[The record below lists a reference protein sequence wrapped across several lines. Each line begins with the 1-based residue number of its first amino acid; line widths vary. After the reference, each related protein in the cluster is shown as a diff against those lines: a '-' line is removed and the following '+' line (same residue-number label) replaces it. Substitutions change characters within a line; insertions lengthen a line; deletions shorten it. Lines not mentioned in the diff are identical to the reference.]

1 MSNRSMRVELVNEKT
16 TSHGESGVV
25 VSTGDLRPIYDT
37 FDRSRTESKVIR
49 VSICRN
55 MEDLSIVFAIRASAY
70 FTDEQHTFEKHFE
83 GNDFSATHVIG
94 WIGSEPVATLR
105 IRYFAEFARIERIAV
120 RPTHRRSRVAFKI
133 VQAAFA
139 FCRDKGYRRIS
150 GVARGEM
157 VPFWSHF
164 GGTVNKGREPIFIYG
179 LEHYEMSIEF
189 PPVEA
194 AVGPSSHPLVL
205 LRPEGRWH
213 QSGLLDR
220 PAAPAGAPAAP
231 TPAAPTPAPAVPV
244 HAPAASVVPLAA
256 AGARSPRARLR
267 PRIAAMA
274 ARRRESEAEPADSRP
289 G

>member
-1 MSNRSMRVELVNEKT
+1 MSNRGIKVELVNETT
-16 TSHGESGVV
+16 TSHTDTGVV
-25 VSTGDLRPIYDT
+25 VSTGELRPIYDT
-37 FDRSRTESKVIR
+37 FERNRGESKSIR

-70 FTDEQHTFEKHFE
+70 FSDEHHTFEKHFE

-94 WIGSEPVATLR
+94 WIGQEPVATLR
-105 IRYFAEFARIERIAV
+105 IRYFADFARIERIAV

-164 GGTVNKGREPIFIYG
+164 GGQVNQGREPLFIYG

-189 PPVEA
+189 PPIEA
-194 AVGPSSHPLVL
+194 AVSSKSHPLVL

-213 QSGLLDR
+213 QGGLLDK
-220 PAAPAGAPAAP
+220 AAAAGAPAQA
-231 TPAAPTPAPAVPV
+231 PAAAVPPPPVQAPAVV
-244 HAPAASVVPLAA
+244 GVPLAA
-256 AGARSPRARLR
+256 GSRRSPRSQLKPGLGAL
-267 PRIAAMA
+267 A
-274 ARRRESEAEPADSRP
+274 ARRRKSEEAVA
-289 G
+289 

>member
-1 MSNRSMRVELVNEKT
+1 MSNRGIKVELVNAT
-16 TSHGESGVV
+16 TTRHTETGVV
-25 VSTGDLRPIYDT
+25 VSSGDLRPIYDT
-37 FDRSRTESKVIR
+37 FERSRSDSKSIR

-70 FTDEQHTFEKHFE
+70 FSDEQHTFEKHFE

-94 WIGSEPVATLR
+94 WIGQEPVATLR

-164 GGTVNKGREPIFIYG
+164 GGQVNQGREPLFIYG

-189 PPVEA
+189 PPIDA
-194 AVGPSSHPLVL
+194 AVSSASHPLVL

-213 QSGLLDR
+213 QTGLLDKSAPATGQPV
-220 PAAPAGAPAAP
+220 PAADQQPVK
-231 TPAAPTPAPAVPV
+231 TPAAPP
-244 HAPAASVVPLAA
+244 VPLAA
-256 AGARSPRARLR
+256 SARRTPRSQLKPGLGALRARQR
-267 PRIAAMA
+267 KSEEAVV
-274 ARRRESEAEPADSRP
+274 ESR
-289 G
+289 